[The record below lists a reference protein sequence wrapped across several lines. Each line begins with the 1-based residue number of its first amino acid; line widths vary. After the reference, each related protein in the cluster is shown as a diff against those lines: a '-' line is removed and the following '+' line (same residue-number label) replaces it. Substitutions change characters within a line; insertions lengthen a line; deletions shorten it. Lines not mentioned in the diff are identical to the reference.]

1 MYLTGFFNKFY
12 GYCISAKIFFIELGK
27 EQQILF
33 KIDSGCDIT
42 TISFI
47 DSLMLNLNY
56 DELQNIETLTAG
68 GELANSIII
77 NNCALG
83 FIVNNESIHFEI
95 LNNIHISR
103 PVLNPANIN
112 YNKKLGLHLSLPSL
126 LGLDVLR
133 RYKVSYFNNVVY
145 LEK

>member
-1 MYLTGFFNKFY
+1 MYLTGFFNKLY
-12 GYCISAKIFFIELGK
+12 GYCISAKIFFIDLRK

-112 YNKKLGLHLSLPSL
+112 YDKKLRLHLSLPSL

-133 RYKVSYFNNVVY
+133 RYKVSYFDNVVY